1 MTKGRL
7 DKKQRLADQRRKR
20 AQAATGLAQGAKK
33 PARAVTVPTA
43 AKQAPAGLAAHRY
56 PLKKSSLGAPQ
67 VPLASVAPLGR
78 ADK

>member
-20 AQAATGLAQGAKK
+20 AQAA
-33 PARAVTVPTA
+33 
-43 AKQAPAGLAAHRY
+43 AGLAHGGLKAQSSGLKAQTLAAH
-56 PLKKSSLGAPQ
+56 SLGAPQ

-78 ADK
+78 PDK